1 MFTVIPRHL
10 ARGLSETP
18 RCIPKPARAEMA
30 QTTAKRASGSE
41 TRQRTRVVQVRLS
54 EAEYA
59 EIAKR
64 AEAALLTP
72 ASYVR
77 AATLDAPPP
86 RARRRP
92 AVEAVQVARVLA
104 QLGKIGSNLNQIAHR
119 LNAGRSVAPESVDR
133 AAADVSAMR
142 DACMASLGRKP

>member
-1 MFTVIPRHL
+1 MVRTEK
-10 ARGLSETP
+10 S
-18 RCIPKPARAEMA
+18 K
-30 QTTAKRASGSE
+30 ASGSE

-59 EIAKR
+59 EIASR
-64 AEAALLTP
+64 ADAALLTP

-77 AATLDAPPP
+77 DAVLDAPAP

-104 QLGKIGSNLNQIAHR
+104 QLGKIGSNLNQLAR
-119 LNAGRSVAPESVDR
+119 QANAGLPVPRDALAR
-133 AAADVSAMR
+133 ALADVSAMR
-142 DACMASLGRKP
+142 DATMACLGRAK

>member
-1 MFTVIPRHL
+1 MER
-10 ARGLSETP
+10 
-18 RCIPKPARAEMA
+18 
-30 QTTAKRASGSE
+30 TATRRASGSE

-59 EIAKR
+59 EVAAR
-64 AEAALLTP
+64 AQAALLTP
-72 ASYVR
+72 SSYVR
-77 AATLDAPPP
+77 ASALDAPPP

-119 LNAGRSVAPESVDR
+119 LNVGRNVAPDSVAQ
-133 AAADVSAMR
+133 AAEDVSAMR

>member
-1 MFTVIPRHL
+1 MAKAERSTV
-10 ARGLSETP
+10 
-18 RCIPKPARAEMA
+18 
-30 QTTAKRASGSE
+30 SGSE
-41 TRQRTRVVQVRLS
+41 NRQRTRVMQVRLT

-59 EIAKR
+59 EIAAR

-77 AATLDAPPP
+77 EALLDVEPP

-104 QLGKIGSNLNQIAHR
+104 QLGKVGSNLNQLAHKANSGLPVPR
-119 LNAGRSVAPESVDR
+119 DALAR
-133 AAADVSAMR
+133 ALADVSAMR
-142 DACMASLGRKP
+142 DAAMACLGRRP

>member
-1 MFTVIPRHL
+1 MVRTEK
-10 ARGLSETP
+10 S
-18 RCIPKPARAEMA
+18 K
-30 QTTAKRASGSE
+30 ASGSE

-59 EIAKR
+59 EITSR
-64 AEAALLTP
+64 ADAALLTP

-77 AATLDAPPP
+77 DAVLDAPAP

-104 QLGKIGSNLNQIAHR
+104 QLGKIGSNLNQLAR
-119 LNAGRSVAPESVDR
+119 QANAGLPVPRDALAR
-133 AAADVSAMR
+133 ALADVSAMR
-142 DACMASLGRKP
+142 DATMACLGRAK